1 MAERQHGTKAD
12 QMAVRT
18 DKAERKI
25 LVIVES
31 PTKANTISKSLGK
44 EYIVE
49 ASMGHVIDLPKSRMA
64 VNVENGFEPDYI
76 TVRGRGK
83 VLNTLKRL
91 AGKSKEVLL
100 RLTKTARERPSRS
113 I

>member
-1 MAERQHGTKAD
+1 
-12 QMAVRT
+12 MAVRT
-18 DKAERKI
+18 DKSDRKI

-44 EYIVE
+44 EYLVE

-64 VNVENGFEPDYI
+64 VNIDNGFEPDYI

-91 AGKSKEVLL
+91 AGKSREVLL
-100 RLTKTARERPSRS
+100 AADEDREGEAISFHLMNELS
-113 I
+113 KK